1 VSDSTLTV
9 FVKLVSAYEAH
20 FSVMAFEGKAKRGD
34 GTMMKTLLAST
45 AILFAV
51 SASALAV
58 APVQE
63 IGEGFTI
70 KSDTL
75 NIEARRKPRVP
86 GGSGCDDPGDV
97 AEHPECRGKPAPV
110 KKKKS
115 KRADVIEFSIDSSVL
130 EAKRRKPRVP
140 GGSGCDDARD
150 LIEHPE
156 CRVKRVG
163 AVDFLIDETQEAE
176 RRKPRVPGGS
186 GCDDARDLIEHPEC
200 RVRRG

>member
-1 VSDSTLTV
+1 LELSQFCVVSDDSLTW
-9 FVKLVSAYEAH
+9 FVKFASGFEAH
-20 FSVMAFEGKAKRGD
+20 FLVMAFEGKAKRGD

-51 SASALAV
+51 SASAFAA

-63 IGEGFTI
+63 TGEGFTI

-75 NIEARRKPRVP
+75 NMEARRKPRVP

-97 AEHPECRGKPAPV
+97 AEHPECRGEPAPV
-110 KKKKS
+110 KKKKKKS
-115 KRADVIEFSIDSSVL
+115 KRADVIEFTVDSPVL

-156 CRVKRVG
+156 CRV
-163 AVDFLIDETQEAE
+163 
-176 RRKPRVPGGS
+176 
-186 GCDDARDLIEHPEC
+186 
-200 RVRRG
+200 RRG